1 MLEDDKLLRDA
12 LTSMLERWGLS
23 VVTIDDFDNAA
34 SAVLA
39 LPNPPDIIL
48 TDYRLRGRIQGTD
61 IVHEINEALE
71 KPCPALVMT
80 ADTAPDIV
88 ATIKAQGFPLL
99 IKPVAPPS
107 LRVVMHNLLFEPE
120 LMSELP

>member
-1 MLEDDKLLRDA
+1 
-12 LTSMLERWGLS
+12 LS

-34 SAVLA
+34 KAVA
-39 LPNPPDIIL
+39 ELPKQPDIIL

-61 IVHEINEALE
+61 LVGKINDTIE

-80 ADTAPDIV
+80 AETAPDVIGS
-88 ATIKAQGFPLL
+88 IKAQGFPLL
-99 IKPVAPPS
+99 IKPVSPPS

-120 LMSELP
+120 LMDKAP

>member
-1 MLEDDKLLRDA
+1 MLREA
-12 LTSMLERWGLS
+12 LTAMLERWGLS

-34 SAVLA
+34 KAVLT
-39 LPNPPDIIL
+39 LSEQPDIIL

-61 IVHEINEALE
+61 LVGQINDVLE

-80 ADTAPDIV
+80 AETAPDVVGSIR
-88 ATIKAQGFPLL
+88 ANGFPLL
-99 IKPVAPPS
+99 IKPVSPPS

-120 LMSELP
+120 LMGEVP

>member
-1 MLEDDKLLRDA
+1 
-12 LTSMLERWGLS
+12 MLERWGLS

-34 SAVLA
+34 RAVA
-39 LPNPPDIIL
+39 DLPHPPDIIL

-61 IVHEINEALE
+61 LVCQINDALE

-80 ADTAPDIV
+80 ADTAPDVIGG
-88 ATIKAQGFPLL
+88 IKAHGFPLL
-99 IKPVAPPS
+99 IKPVSPPS

-120 LMSELP
+120 LMEDAT